1 MFAMAARL
9 PIGTSVTLAPEVAS
23 VVAMPRVV
31 EAKHVP

>member
-9 PIGTSVTLAPEVAS
+9 PIGTSTLAPEVAS

-31 EAKHVP
+31 EAKQVP